1 VAHRP
6 HVACLPHPEHGGG
19 GARAL
24 AEIVALAVVM
34 QRDERID
41 APLHRR
47 RQVVVR
53 AVLIGEQRVAAV
65 LRHLDRIEQ
74 RGARR
79 DVEVG
84 VIGVEISARIGE
96 ADRLAVLLAVR
107 KGQGVWILA
116 SMEPN
121 GYRRPRGSGRPNC
134 RAKPRNSPGLRL
146 WPRMTSTC
154 AAKNAS
160 QISRNGRAMLSVSA
174 PKLPSFVTFIRK
186 RGQSNFPETVVTE
199 KLL

>member
-1 VAHRP
+1 
-6 HVACLPHPEHGGG
+6 
-19 GARAL
+19 
-24 AEIVALAVVM
+24 
-34 QRDERID
+34 
-41 APLHRR
+41 

-107 KGQGVWILA
+107 KDQDVCMLA
-116 SMEPN
+116 MMELIDDVRLRTAELPREAEELT
-121 GYRRPRGSGRPNC
+121 GAQALAADDQHLRGEERVPDLAKRPCDAVCFRTETTELCDLHTKKGSEQFS
-134 RAKPRNSPGLRL
+134 RNSCNRKIALTPF
-146 WPRMTSTC
+146 PV
-154 AAKNAS
+154 
-160 QISRNGRAMLSVSA
+160 ML
-174 PKLPSFVTFIRK
+174 
-186 RGQSNFPETVVTE
+186 
-199 KLL
+199 